1 MTLEFFPP
9 TALLVM
15 THNITGLKYFCK
27 TSNLKNMHYY
37 KGSGVYWKKHM
48 RVHGRN
54 ITAGVLGVY
63 FDKDR
68 CVSAALKFS
77 EENDIVASDEW
88 ANFIPENGL
97 SGAGSGE
104 LNHQYGKPHPNKG
117 GTRPDMIGRLVGPLN
132 GMYGKP
138 SPMRGVAKPKGKD
151 SPLYGRKRPE
161 GGGKPAHPVVRLA
174 DGMEFESVAAAAN
187 AIGKT
192 RSGITKCCMG
202 KAKSAHGF
210 RWAYKELK

>member
-1 MTLEFFPP
+1 MSFAP

-15 THNITGLKYFCK
+15 THNVTGLKYFCK
-27 TSNLKNMHYY
+27 TSKLKNMHWY

-68 CVSAALKFS
+68 CVAAALKFS
-77 EENDIVASDEW
+77 EENNIVASDEW

-104 LNHQYGKPHPNKG
+104 LNHRYGKPHPNKG

-138 SPMRGVAKPKGKD
+138 SPMRGKNNTGASKAHK
-151 SPLYGRKRPE
+151 GRKRPE
-161 GGGKPAHPVVRLA
+161 GGGKPSKPVIRMD
-174 DGMEFESVAAAAN
+174 DGVEFESVAAAAN
-187 AIGKT
+187 ALGKT
-192 RSGITKCCMG
+192 RRGITQCCMG
-202 KAKSAHGF
+202 TAKSAHGF